1 MKGITQNFKFDKEDN
16 TLIGNKRMLKNSICL
31 LSLVGVLVC
40 PVGALAKKAKKKID
54 YKNHSYLMDTSNIGK
69 SQNGMIMSNQILE
82 LGVVTPSA
90 LRLQGEQAIRIGNFR
105 RAIQVLQKAVQMN
118 PQDMDGR
125 VLYATALEK
134 KLISQKKRDPRLYN
148 YVLKQWTFVFK
159 HSEFPDQK
167 IQGRNHLINLAGRAP
182 RWHES
187 INRYLKKIMI
197 PEDGSVRV
205 AFGGEAQSA
214 L

>member
-1 MKGITQNFKFDKEDN
+1 MKGFTQKFKSNKEDEM
-16 TLIGNKRMLKNSICL
+16 LIGDNRMLKNSICL
-31 LSLVGVLVC
+31 LSLVGILVC
-40 PVGALAKKAKKKID
+40 PIGVLAKGKKKVD

-118 PQDMDGR
+118 PMDMDGR

-187 INRYLKKIMI
+187 VGRYLKKIMI

-205 AFGGEAQSA
+205 AFGGEAQAS